1 MATPSTN
8 ACVRSK
14 EPLTV
19 AEQPWP
25 PVPVGVNVPATCWPA
40 LGFVSSIS
48 TGSAGGTSTGGGAA
62 GGVATGGGGAGG
74 RVGGGCDDRGRVG
87 GWCDDRGRVRGRRAG
102 RRVVDDHVDARA
114 VDLAE
119 A

>member
-14 EPLTV
+14 EPVTV

-48 TGSAGGTSTGGGAA
+48 TGSAGGTSTGGGSA
-62 GGVATGGGGAGG
+62 GGVTTGGGSAGG
-74 RVGGGCDDRGRVG
+74 VTTGGGSAG
-87 GWCDDRGRVRGRRAG
+87 GVTTGGGSAG
-102 RRVVDDHVDARA
+102 GVTTGG
-114 VDLAE
+114 
-119 A
+119 